1 MALNATIS
9 KVELHIADMDRHY
22 YQQHNLTLAQHP
34 SETAE
39 RLMLRVLVFALQAS
53 ESLTFTKGLSTED
66 EPDLWQKSL
75 TGDIELWI
83 ELGLPSDKRIRKAC
97 GRAQQVCIYT
107 YGRGTAEMWWKT
119 NQPLLTR
126 FNNLTVVHIPQEIT
140 KALAIFATRN
150 LEVQVN
156 IQDTEIT
163 WHCNGESVS
172 FTPEVLMAASRR

>member
-1 MALNATIS
+1 MALNATIC
-9 KVELHIADMDRHY
+9 KAELHIADMDRHY

-39 RLMLRVLVFALQAS
+39 RLMLRVLVFALHAS
-53 ESLTFTKGLSTED
+53 EFLAFTKGLSTED
-66 EPDLWQKSL
+66 EPDIWQKNL

-97 GRAQQVCIYT
+97 GRARRVFVYT

-119 NQPLLTR
+119 NQPLLAR
-126 FNNLTVVHIPQEIT
+126 FDNLTVIHIPQEIT
-140 KALAIFATRN
+140 KALAVFAGRN
-150 LEVQVN
+150 LQIQIN
-156 IQDTEIT
+156 IQDGEIT

-172 FTPEVLMAASRR
+172 FLPEILLPHQ

>member
-9 KVELHIADMDRHY
+9 KAELHIADMDRHY

-39 RLMLRVLVFALQAS
+39 RLMLRVLVFALHAH
-53 ESLTFTKGLSTED
+53 EYLGFTKGLSTED

-75 TGDIELWI
+75 VGDIDLWI

-97 GRAQQVCIYT
+97 GRAQQVFVYT

-119 NQPLLTR
+119 HQPLLAR
-126 FNNLTVVHIPQEIT
+126 FDNLTIVHIPQEVT
-140 KALAIFATRN
+140 RELAKFAARQ
-150 LEVQVN
+150 LQVQIN
-156 IQDTEIT
+156 IQDSEVT

-172 FTPEVLMAASRR
+172 FSPQTLMPRK